1 MLNHKRIMSLVLA
14 GAMAASLA
22 VPAFAAE
29 DDSEDPD
36 ASLTTNRSTA
46 VTANYQD
53 VKIEVVV
60 PKTATVVINPYALPT
75 AVAKASAG
83 DDAADVK
90 ISGQQIVTWPMAIK
104 NRSEVALDVNATATA
119 TLTGNLT
126 LGTTPTISSTE
137 TKNVAF
143 IYMAM
148 APSGLS
154 GAVGS
159 STDQYA
165 LAAEYKTLM
174 ETKATEDDPTAGW
187 PAYDSKS
194 TAQAALVSGKA
205 VTATKMITLAQPT
218 LDEDTGEFTE
228 YAVGSIAYFGLS
240 GTCIESPKTAWTTK
254 DGVKVAV
261 SFTFTPNTN
270 AAEEESED

>member
-1 MLNHKRIMSLVLA
+1 MLNHKRILSLVLA

-29 DDSEDPD
+29 EDSEDPD
-36 ASLTTNRSTA
+36 ASLTSNRSTT

-75 AVAKASAG
+75 AIGKASS
-83 DDAADVK
+83 DEDAADVK
-90 ISGQQIVTWPMAIK
+90 VSGQQVLTLPMAIK

-119 TLTGNLT
+119 TVSGNLT
-126 LGTTPTISSTE
+126 LGTSPTISSTE

-148 APSGLS
+148 APSTLS
-154 GAVGS
+154 GAVGTA
-159 STDQYA
+159 TDQYA
-165 LAAEYKTLM
+165 LAADYKTLM
-174 ETKATEDDPTAGW
+174 ETEATEDNPTAGW

-218 LDEDTGEFTE
+218 LDDSTGKFSE
-228 YAVGSIAYFGLS
+228 YAAGSIAFFGLN

-261 SFTFTPNTN
+261 SFTFTPNTDT
-270 AAEEESED
+270 AETESED